1 MQDAREVVPRE
12 EAAWLPEHVCVGQ
25 VVRARHQ
32 VHEDLGEENLLPSR
46 FEVLVTE
53 SEAQDDLGVAMA
65 VFGAMVVLPS
75 FPLGQEPVEIE
86 LTVFFA
92 GNDGCAA
99 SMYEKVEHI
108 LSLQQ
113 LALFEWTCE
122 ISDGRQL
129 YATQA
134 ILVANFG
141 FVIT

>member
-1 MQDAREVVPRE
+1 MH
-12 EAAWLPEHVCVGQ
+12 LL
-25 VVRARHQ
+25 
-32 VHEDLGEENLLPSR
+32 DLGEENLLPSR

-65 VFGAMVVLPS
+65 VFGAMVVMPS

-122 ISDGRQL
+122 ISVRIYLD
-129 YATQA
+129 
-134 ILVANFG
+134 V
-141 FVIT
+141 VISDVTRVVTPA